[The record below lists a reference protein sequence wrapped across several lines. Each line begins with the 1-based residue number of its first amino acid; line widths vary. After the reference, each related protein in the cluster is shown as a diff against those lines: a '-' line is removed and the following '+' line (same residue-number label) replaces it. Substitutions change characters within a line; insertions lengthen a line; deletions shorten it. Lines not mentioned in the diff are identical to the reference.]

1 MRFRP
6 EFPSDG
12 TRRAVPRGR
21 SEAPPEDV
29 SAERHRLS
37 QAEGSAI
44 TISAHAPC
52 SAHSA
57 QPDGDYLEPIQYVD
71 AFVPAPHTRTE
82 IDGAVLLL
90 HIVQPAQRTRT
101 EMRKQPEMSHG
112 QIASPTRTE
121 DVRFPSA
128 DRRTIPAPREQAV
141 CKTSPAITSP
151 RCFTQSDGNF
161 EYILQPRRCDTP
173 PSAGDGQAPPCSP
186 SQPQRA
192 ADAGKLCGSTR
203 PARVNAAQRAQRTT
217 AAPDNRRK
225 TLCLAIIT
233 QIYLPFGLKVDT
245 IS

>member
-151 RCFTQSDGNF
+151 RCFTQPDRNF
-161 EYILQPRRCDTP
+161 EYILQPRRCDAP
-173 PSAGDGQAPPCSP
+173 PSAGDGQAPPYSP

-192 ADAGKLCGSTR
+192 ARHNRTENESGLKCAMAKS
-203 PARVNAAQRAQRTT
+203 PAPHEQRT
-217 AAPDNRRK
+217 PLSLRRSSHHSSSAR
-225 TLCLAIIT
+225 T
-233 QIYLPFGLKVDT
+233 
-245 IS
+245 SSM